1 MKQILFLT
9 LISLFLC
16 LSISQNGINLIKKW
30 EGDPPELTAYKDTAG
45 VWTIGYGT
53 TSAVKSIT
61 GTEIH
66 EGLTITKET
75 AEEWLILSLNKYF
88 IPRVNKY
95 NNIYKWTQNEFDAL
109 CSFAYNLGSIDELVN
124 NGKRKKSE
132 LTSYMKLYIYSG
144 GKKENGLI
152 DRRNEEI
159 ELFNK
164 GGGDDGGD
172 DDCSNIKEKSKCI
185 AAHCKWTEQ
194 KAGTCSGPKCTGRTK
209 TNCENTKGCTFV
221 NEIDNCEVPIC
232 YGQSKY
238 ICESTEGCRFTPVN
252 GSCSCEYCAI
262 WKCNCLGDKDCEEN
276 EDMIDCVN
284 SGCKWGNCEVINS
297 ADICTAKDEDEC
309 LDQSIYPT
317 ICGWVTT
324 CERSECDTKKS
335 FDECT
340 SAKCTWTETGIC
352 EATVTSDNCKN
363 EETSGTCVES
373 VSCTGNTQ
381 ETCGSSCTW
390 IPETG
395 ICSKVDDKDSSSF
408 IKSSVLIFLLLSLY

>member
-1 MKQILFLT
+1 MKQFLFLA

-16 LSISQNGINLIKKW
+16 LSISQNGINLIKRW
-30 EGDPPELTAYKDTAG
+30 EGFNSTAYQDTKG

-61 GTEIH
+61 GTEIYK
-66 EGLTITKET
+66 GLTITEET

-88 IPRVNKY
+88 VPRVNKY

-109 CSFAYNLGSIDELVN
+109 CSFAYNLGSIDELVQ
-124 NGKRKKSE
+124 NGTRKKSE
-132 LTSYMKLYIYSG
+132 LTSYMKLYYNSG
-144 GKKENGLI
+144 GKKSQGLI
-152 DRRNEEI
+152 NRRNDEV

-164 GGGDDGGD
+164 DGGGDDGGD
-172 DDCSNIKEKSKCI
+172 DDCCNIKEKSKCI
-185 AAHCKWTEQ
+185 AVQCKWKEQ

-232 YGQSKY
+232 HGQSKY
-238 ICESTEGCRFTPVN
+238 ICESTAGCRFTPVN

-262 WKCNCLGDKDCEEN
+262 WKCNCLGNKDCEEKGD
-276 EDMIDCVN
+276 EIDCVN
-284 SGCKWGNCEVINS
+284 SGCKWGNCEAINS
-297 ADICTAKDEDEC
+297 ADICTAKNEHEC
-309 LDQSIYPT
+309 HAQSIYPT
-317 ICGWVTT
+317 TCGWVIT
-324 CERSECDTKKS
+324 CKRPECDTKKT

-340 SAKCTWTETGIC
+340 SAQCTWTETGIC
-352 EATVTSDNCKN
+352 ESTVTSDNCKN

-381 ETCGSSCTW
+381 DTCGSSCTW
-390 IPETG
+390 TPETG

-408 IKSSVLIFLLLSLY
+408 IKSSVLFFLLLSLY